1 MKKFEEE
8 LDELD
13 EDEDED
19 EEPED
24 DNFDWFLID
33 RQLILIFCFNT
44 QYLIEV
50 TFLIKNKL
58 IC

>member
-8 LDELD
+8 LEELD

-19 EEPED
+19 EEPEE
-24 DNFDWFLID
+24 DNFDWFLIY
-33 RQLILIFCFNT
+33 RQLILIFYFNT
-44 QYLIEV
+44 KYLLEV

-58 IC
+58 TC